1 MAKTK
6 TERIASIE
14 EQIAQLE
21 NQKKQLVQKQKDD
34 DRKERTKRLCK
45 RHGLLEKYMPDLIT
59 ITDEQFEMFIKRGI
73 NTSYGQKTLAEIIV
87 KPPQTVPPQPKEV
100 SQTATVGNANASK
113 PSDTGQVG

>member
-21 NQKKQLVQKQKDD
+21 KRKKEIVQKQKEV
-34 DRKERTKRLCK
+34 DRKERTNRLCK

-73 NTSYGQKTLAEIIV
+73 NTTYGQKTLAEIIS
-87 KPPQTVPPQPKEV
+87 KPPQTAPQQSKEV
-100 SQTATVGNANASK
+100 SQAATVGNANVSK